1 MVWSGG
7 GVGRPIALVPRS
19 IVMVASSQVAVLA
32 AVPVAQLG
40 GGVSPRWAACRTG
53 WQLGGSL
60 HVDGV
65 GERKQSSLL

>member
-7 GVGRPIALVPRS
+7 GVAEAALVPRS
-19 IVMVASSQVAVLA
+19 IVMVASSQVAALA

-40 GGVSPRWAACRTG
+40 GGVSPRCAACRTG

-65 GERKQSSLL
+65 GERKQPSLL